1 MNRSVLLALACLCV
15 AIAVLAVRPV
25 RTPGPFARDF
35 EAYWSAGV
43 TQNAGLDPY
52 GREIWKAERGIAG
65 VDARRPEPLPFVGP
79 PHTLAAWSLA
89 ARVPYQTAAYVWWS
103 ALVLSLLALTAAV
116 IRCSGV
122 PFEPPTLLGG
132 IVLAIAFAPLSS
144 DLALGQLA
152 LPAFLGAVLVVALA
166 DRSLPAAALAASL
179 AFAQPNAA
187 LALVS
192 QLGRN
197 RATAAISA
205 GAVFAYLLGA
215 RMRGWDWPLWY
226 VRHAAA
232 HAAAERF
239 TAIQFGPAA
248 IAYDFGAS
256 PAAATAI
263 AVVAA
268 LLAAAAAVAIAVA
281 VADRFARFA
290 GFAALTPF
298 VAGFFHEHD
307 LLVAF
312 APALWCALRTKGT
325 TRALALAGTLLAGV
339 DWLGLAQRPSGIV
352 QSALLGAAASLAF
365 IALGEDAE
373 FRIAVPVAG
382 AAAALMGCAALVAVR
397 HPVPVWPDALPAIA
411 LPATAPIAAVWFDEQ
426 RASGLLA
433 AVPAWGLLRS
443 FSLLGSAL
451 LAYAIYRRPS
461 CCRTA

>member
-1 MNRSVLLALACLCV
+1 ML
-15 AIAVLAVRPV
+15 
-25 RTPGPFARDF
+25 G
-35 EAYWSAGV
+35 
-43 TQNAGLDPY
+43 
-52 GREIWKAERGIAG
+52 
-65 VDARRPEPLPFVGP
+65 
-79 PHTLAAWSLA
+79 
-89 ARVPYQTAAYVWWS
+89 
-103 ALVLSLLALTAAV
+103 LTAAV
-116 IRCSGV
+116 IRCSGL
-122 PFEPPTLLGG
+122 PLEPATLLGG
-132 IVLAIAFAPLSS
+132 AVLAIAFAPLSS

-152 LPAFLGAVLVVALA
+152 LPAFLGAVLVVVLA
-166 DRSLPAAALAASL
+166 DRSLPAAAAAASL
-179 AFAQPNAA
+179 ALAQPNAA

-197 RATAAISA
+197 RATAAIVA
-205 GAVFAYLLGA
+205 GVAFTYLLGA
-215 RMRGWDWPLWY
+215 LMRGWDWPFGY
-226 VRHAAA
+226 AGHAAA

-239 TAIQFGPAA
+239 TAIQFDPAA

-263 AVVAA
+263 ALLAA

-281 VADRFARFA
+281 VGDRFARFA

-325 TRALALAGTLLAGV
+325 TRALALAGTLLVGV

-352 QSALLGAAASLAF
+352 QSALLAAAACLAF
-365 IALGEDAE
+365 DALGENAE
-373 FRIAVPVAG
+373 LRLAVPIAG
-382 AAAALMGCAALVAVR
+382 AAAVLMACAAIVAVR
-397 HPVPVWPDALPAIA
+397 HPVPVWPDALPAIR
-411 LPATAPIAAVWFDEQ
+411 LPATAPVAAVWFDEQ

-433 AVPAWGLLRS
+433 AVPAWGLLRCL
-443 FSLLGSAL
+443 SLFGSAL